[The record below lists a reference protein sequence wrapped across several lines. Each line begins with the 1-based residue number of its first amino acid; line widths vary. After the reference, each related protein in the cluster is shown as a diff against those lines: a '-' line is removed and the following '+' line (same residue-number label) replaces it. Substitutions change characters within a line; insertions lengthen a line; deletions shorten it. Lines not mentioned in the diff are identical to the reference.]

1 MTVGDRVKGG
11 LDGSVVVTALAT
23 VVFLLVWV
31 RFPDSRAVTSFVFV
45 VVLGILV
52 ARSLVRNVVS
62 ATAMGTIRKPV
73 ARPFDLAFR
82 PPTPR
87 TVEALAE
94 RRRIAFELRSSQD
107 VASTLHFQVRPRLR
121 VIADDRLAARH
132 GLSLDRDPEASRR
145 LLGEEAWELLRADR
159 PQPTARSGAGIR
171 AAELERI
178 VSAVEGL

>member
-1 MTVGDRVKGG
+1 MTVGDRVKGV
-11 LDGSVVVTALAT
+11 DGSAFVAALAT
-23 VVFLLVWV
+23 AVFVVVWV
-31 RFPDSRAVTSFVFV
+31 RFSDARAVASLVFV
-45 VVLGILV
+45 VVLGVLA
-52 ARSLVRNVVS
+52 ARSLVRGVVS
-62 ATAMGTIRKPV
+62 ATATGTTMHPG

-82 PPTPR
+82 QPTPR

-159 PQPTARSGAGIR
+159 PQPPARSGAGIR